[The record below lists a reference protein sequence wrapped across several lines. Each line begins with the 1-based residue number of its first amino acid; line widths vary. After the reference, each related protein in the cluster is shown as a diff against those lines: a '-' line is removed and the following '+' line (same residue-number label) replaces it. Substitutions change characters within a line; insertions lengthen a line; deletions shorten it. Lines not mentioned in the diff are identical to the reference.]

1 MVKISIQKG
10 KKKAIKSKPK
20 PRQKQ
25 KQKQSQ
31 KVVVN
36 MGKGQ
41 QKPTHTPIYIPQS
54 NPVVMRSQTDQS
66 MMDLIKYLKEAEE
79 RKIAIQEKEKNELE
93 KEKKPITP
101 EDSQVYFSTVDNK
114 TVITPLG
121 KDEKLKF
128 EKLTGH
134 TPSTRY
140 VLPTNMKA
148 SAGPY
153 NPMSFYDSLKQRADL
168 LGENPNT
175 GKMSLSTNAPTI
187 EIPKPVLRHH
197 STNTQLTDLLRSR
210 IAPPPQ
216 PEPPPRPEPPP
227 PAPQPQPEPEEA
239 QPEPEEAKEEI
250 TLEESKED
258 DDEFFDAPEEEP
270 QALPEQEAA
279 PLEIITNE
287 PTEAQVAIGID
298 NTTTP
303 AIVRPIND
311 IAPPTQLDDLIGE
324 KTGAAQADE
333 AIQLIGGLLSPTK
346 AASGAAAADD
356 EPGSGGGIPN
366 TTKPPYTQDEISK
379 MSVKDLGAIVSQVG
393 ITDDQGVPLVFN
405 GSRVHR
411 ITNTSYQLKKGEI
424 AQYIIDHY
432 YRK

>member
-101 EDSQVYFSTVDNK
+101 EDNQVYFSTVDDK

-121 KDEKLKF
+121 IAEKLKF
-128 EKLTGH
+128 EKLIGH
-134 TPSTRY
+134 TPSTKY
-140 VLPTNMKA
+140 VLPKSMRA

-197 STNTQLTDLLRSR
+197 STNTQLTDLLR
-210 IAPPPQ
+210 
-216 PEPPPRPEPPP
+216 
-227 PAPQPQPEPEEA
+227 
-239 QPEPEEAKEEI
+239 
-250 TLEESKED
+250 
-258 DDEFFDAPEEEP
+258 
-270 QALPEQEAA
+270 
-279 PLEIITNE
+279 
-287 PTEAQVAIGID
+287 
-298 NTTTP
+298 
-303 AIVRPIND
+303 
-311 IAPPTQLDDLIGE
+311 
-324 KTGAAQADE
+324 
-333 AIQLIGGLLSPTK
+333 
-346 AASGAAAADD
+346 
-356 EPGSGGGIPN
+356 
-366 TTKPPYTQDEISK
+366 
-379 MSVKDLGAIVSQVG
+379 
-393 ITDDQGVPLVFN
+393 
-405 GSRVHR
+405 
-411 ITNTSYQLKKGEI
+411 
-424 AQYIIDHY
+424 
-432 YRK
+432 

>member
-101 EDSQVYFSTVDNK
+101 EDNQVYFSTVDDK

-121 KDEKLKF
+121 IAEKLKF
-128 EKLTGH
+128 EKLIGH
-134 TPSTRY
+134 TPSIRY
-140 VLPTNMKA
+140 VLPTNMKG

-210 IAPPPQ
+210 IAPPPPQ

-227 PAPQPQPEPEEA
+227 PAPQP

-279 PLEIITNE
+279 PLETIANE

-311 IAPPTQLDDLIGE
+311 VAPPTQLDDLIGE

-333 AIQLIGGLLSPTK
+333 AIQLLGGLLSPTK
-346 AASGAAAADD
+346 AASGAAAAADD
-356 EPGSGGGIPN
+356 PGSGGGIPN
-366 TTKPPYTQDEISK
+366 TTKPPYTEDEIYK
-379 MSVKDLGAIVSQVG
+379 MTVEQLGQVITANN
-393 ITDDQGVPLVFN
+393 ITDDMFKPLIYN
-405 GSRVHR
+405 DQKKR
-411 ITNTSYQLKKGEI
+411 IYRANNLGKQLDKPELRK
-424 AQYIIDHY
+424 YVLTHY
-432 YRK
+432 GFT

>member
-10 KKKAIKSKPK
+10 KKATKPKPK

-25 KQKQSQ
+25 KQKQTQ

-36 MGKGQ
+36 MGKGP

-54 NPVVMRSQTDQS
+54 NPIMMKPQTDQS
-66 MMDLIKYLKEAEE
+66 MMDLIKYLKEAEG

-101 EDSQVYFSTVDNK
+101 EDNQVYFSTVDNK
-114 TVITPLG
+114 TVLTPLG
-121 KDEKLKF
+121 LAEKLKF
-128 EKLTGH
+128 DKIIGN
-134 TPSTRY
+134 TPSTKY
-140 VLPTNMKA
+140 ILPTNMKA
-148 SAGPY
+148 SSGPY
-153 NPMSFYDSLKQRADL
+153 NPMSFYDSLQRRADL

-175 GKMSLSTNAPTI
+175 GRISLSTSAPI
-187 EIPKPVLRHH
+187 GASQPVLRHH

-210 IAPPPQ
+210 IAPQPEPPGPQ
-216 PEPPPRPEPPP
+216 PEPPPPPP
-227 PAPQPQPEPEEA
+227 PQP

-258 DDEFFDAPEEEP
+258 DDEFFDAPEEES
-270 QALPEQEAA
+270 QTTPEQQGA

-287 PTEAQVAIGID
+287 PTQAQETIGID
-298 NTTTP
+298 STTTP

-311 IAPPTQLDDLIGE
+311 VAPPTQLDDLIGE

-346 AASGAAAADD
+346 AASGAAADD
-356 EPGSGGGIPN
+356 DGPGSGGGIPN
-366 TTKPPYTQDEISK
+366 TTKPPYTEDEIYK
-379 MSVKDLGAIVSQVG
+379 MTVEKLGQVITANN
-393 ITDDQGVPLVFN
+393 ITDDMFQPLIYN
-405 GSRVHR
+405 DQKKR
-411 ITNTSYQLKKGEI
+411 IYRANNLGKQLDKPELRK
-424 AQYIIDHY
+424 YVLTHY
-432 YRK
+432 GFT

>member
-227 PAPQPQPEPEEA
+227 AAPQP

-279 PLEIITNE
+279 PLETIANE

-311 IAPPTQLDDLIGE
+311 VAPPTQLDDLIGE
-324 KTGAAQADE
+324 KSGAAQADE

-356 EPGSGGGIPN
+356 PGSGGGIPN
-366 TTKPPYTQDEISK
+366 TTKPPYTEDEIYK
-379 MSVKDLGAIVSQVG
+379 MTVEQLGQVITANN
-393 ITDDQGVPLVFN
+393 ITDDMFKPLIYN
-405 GSRVHR
+405 DQKKR
-411 ITNTSYQLKKGEI
+411 IYRANNLGKQLDKPELRK
-424 AQYIIDHY
+424 YVLTHY
-432 YRK
+432 GFT

>member
-140 VLPTNMKA
+140 VLPTSMKA

-239 QPEPEEAKEEI
+239 KEEI

-311 IAPPTQLDDLIGE
+311 VAPPTQLDDLIGE
-324 KTGAAQADE
+324 NTGAAQADE

-356 EPGSGGGIPN
+356 PGSGGGIPN
-366 TTKPPYTQDEISK
+366 TTKPPYTEDEIYK
-379 MSVKDLGAIVSQVG
+379 MTVEQLGQVITANN
-393 ITDDQGVPLVFN
+393 ITDDMFKPLIYN
-405 GSRVHR
+405 DQKKR
-411 ITNTSYQLKKGEI
+411 IYRANNLGKQLDKPELRK
-424 AQYIIDHY
+424 YVLTHY
-432 YRK
+432 GFT